1 MHDERTNP
9 SMHHS
14 TEGLFFLSQALSITK
29 ENFGFG
35 FVFVLAHEEP
45 ISTYKKACT
54 YKGVGMVYSSTSESG
69 SPLNFLNGA
78 SQLEEQ
84 KTYVNSTVINDVKTP
99 SSGTSSNTN
108 KDNDQITNK
117 VETTTTTTVAPVMGG
132 MG

>member
-1 MHDERTNP
+1 
-9 SMHHS
+9 
-14 TEGLFFLSQALSITK
+14 
-29 ENFGFG
+29 
-35 FVFVLAHEEP
+35 
-45 ISTYKKACT
+45 
-54 YKGVGMVYSSTSESG
+54 MVYSSTSESG